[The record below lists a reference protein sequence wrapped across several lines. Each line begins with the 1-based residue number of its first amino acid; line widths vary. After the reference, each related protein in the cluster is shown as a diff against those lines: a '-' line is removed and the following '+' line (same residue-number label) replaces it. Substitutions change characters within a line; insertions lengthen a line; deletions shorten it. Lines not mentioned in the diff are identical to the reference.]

1 MMWYQA
7 PRLADQVSN
16 CSQQTNIATADL
28 NWLAE
33 HSLAT
38 SHSVT
43 CKLAFKCSLA
53 QAVEPNLDVSLQT
66 NGFTDAQGFRAISRQ

>member
-16 CSQQTNIATADL
+16 CSQLTDCATADL

-33 HSLAT
+33 HL
-38 SHSVT
+38 
-43 CKLAFKCSLA
+43 
-53 QAVEPNLDVSLQT
+53 
-66 NGFTDAQGFRAISRQ
+66 AISHAV